1 MKMARIPY
9 EKSTGNVFAD
19 IGFAPVEAAD
29 LTAKATLIIAI
40 KDAILR
46 LNLTQAEA
54 ATLCGTDQ
62 PTLSKVFR
70 GRMESVTIDRLASW
84 LNALGQDVEIT
95 VKPAPASRAQGH
107 LRVIE
112 TA

>member
-1 MKMARIPY
+1 MTKIPVQAG
-9 EKSTGNVFAD
+9 SGNVFAD
-19 IGFAPVEAAD
+19 IGFAPAEAAE

-40 KDAILR
+40 KNAIR
-46 LNLTQAEA
+46 RRRLTQSGA
-54 ATLCGTDQ
+54 ASLCGTDQ

-70 GRMESVTIDRLASW
+70 GRMESVTIDRLALW

-107 LRVIE
+107 LRVI
-112 TA
+112 